1 MIRLICH
8 QVKWTVVALVQ
19 EMTIQ
24 LLLIIITKGIKEK
37 ENKENKIKERIKR
50 EEQDSIIKDKHTIDK
65 DKRKLGVHKIIENS
79 NSNIDKTW
87 EDRNNNR
94 PSIVGKNNKELNK
107 GIDNIKQP

>member
-1 MIRLICH
+1 M
-8 QVKWTVVALVQ
+8 VALVQ

-79 NSNIDKTW
+79 NSNIDKT
-87 EDRNNNR
+87 
-94 PSIVGKNNKELNK
+94 
-107 GIDNIKQP
+107 

>member
-1 MIRLICH
+1 M
-8 QVKWTVVALVQ
+8 VTLVQ

-24 LLLIIITKGIKEK
+24 LLLIITTKGIKKK
-37 ENKENKIKERIKR
+37 ENKENKITESNKR

-65 DKRKLGVHKIIENS
+65 DKRKLGVHNII
-79 NSNIDKTW
+79 